1 MIKIEKL
8 PQSRIRFELT
18 IDQPLLAEQYE
29 LALNQVKAGV
39 EIKGFRQGQAPRS
52 LVIAKVGNG
61 TIINSMLERVLPI
74 AYEQALRG
82 EEFKTLFPVESPS
95 IEITALEGMSE
106 ENLIPTKIKVKVEV
120 DCMPEIKLPAY
131 RQFKLKLPAA
141 TAVTPADLDKVKN
154 ELTQIYGEEWYQK
167 LQFADQSAAEAAL
180 QQNLE
185 QDKAIQQE
193 NATYDLIIKTLL
205 EKTKVEVPEAFIHN
219 EIHRLEHQ
227 YTAQAKYL
235 GLTLEEL
242 FEQQKLPTGDAHQAL
257 RPKAIEAAKVGLVLG
272 KIAENEGIDPA
283 KAEAS
288 RQVLELLVTTL
299 LPQSPAAQRLLA
311 KTATAETDPQ
321 S

>member
-18 IDQPLLAEQYE
+18 VDQALLAEQYE
-29 LALNQVKAGV
+29 LALAEVKAGV

-61 TIINSMLERVLPI
+61 TVINSMLERVLPI

-82 EEFKTLFPVESPS
+82 EEFKTLFPVESPQ
-95 IEITALEGMSE
+95 IEITALEGLSE
-106 ENLIPTKIKVKVEV
+106 DSLIPTGLKAKVEV

-131 RQFKLKLPAA
+131 RQFKLKLPP
-141 TAVTPADLDKVKN
+141 TEPVTSQDLDKVTG
-154 ELTQIYGEEWYQK
+154 ELAQIYGPEWYSK
-167 LQFADQSAAEAAL
+167 LQFADQAAAEAAL

-193 NATYDLIIKTLL
+193 NASYDLILKTLI
-205 EKTKVEVPEAFIHN
+205 EKTKVDVPEAFIHN

-235 GLTLEEL
+235 GLSLEEL
-242 FEQQKLPTGDAHQAL
+242 FEQQKLPAGDAHKAL
-257 RPKAIEAAKVGLVLG
+257 RPKAIEAAKVGLILG
-272 KIAENEGIDPA
+272 KIAENEGIF
-283 KAEAS
+283 S
-288 RQVLELLVTTL
+288 
-299 LPQSPAAQRLLA
+299 
-311 KTATAETDPQ
+311 
-321 S
+321 